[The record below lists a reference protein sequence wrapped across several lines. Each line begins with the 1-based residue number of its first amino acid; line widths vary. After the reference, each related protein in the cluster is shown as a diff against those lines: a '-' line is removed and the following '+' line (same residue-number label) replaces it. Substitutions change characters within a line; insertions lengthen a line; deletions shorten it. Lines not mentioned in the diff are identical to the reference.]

1 MTMRAAGPPL
11 EGAADGTPVPE
22 AEPEELGPGAERG
35 GGRAGA
41 GRGPAARGAAARR
54 AGGNPP
60 PQRPAADPGPELDDL
75 AHQAAADAVVAVI
88 AKIGEFRGESRF
100 TTWAYKF
107 VIFEVSAKIGR
118 HFWRQPRVPM
128 EAADWERLPDRFGLD
143 PARESEWRDLARA
156 LRQAVEEELTE
167 HQRRVFIAIAVNGVP
182 LDALVAELGSSR
194 NAIYKTM
201 FDARRKLRACLVAN
215 GYLPENPVRRS

>member
-1 MTMRAAGPPL
+1 MTMRAAVSPP
-11 EGAADGTPVPE
+11 EGVPDGKPVPE
-22 AEPEELGPGAERG
+22 AETEDWVRALSAGGAEREQ
-35 GGRAGA
+35 
-41 GRGPAARGAAARR
+41 AAAGLHEMLLRVARAETRR
-54 AGGNPP
+54 RSG
-60 PQRPAADPGPELDDL
+60 QLRISGPELDDL
-75 AHQAAADAVVAVI
+75 AHQAAADAVVAII

-143 PARESEWRDLARA
+143 PAREFEWRDLARA

-167 HQRRVFIAIAVNGVP
+167 HQRRVFTAVAVNGVP

-215 GYLPENPVRRS
+215 GYLPENR